1 MGKVAPVVLL
11 SLHVAQAAGF
21 VPCPTAV
28 GAHATNPPWAGRMPA
43 GRGARV
49 AAPGYELRL
58 PSSAHAGGALCRGA
72 ALSCEAAQRR
82 AVAPLTD
89 VPLGSA
95 ALSRGA
101 AWLRRALRALLSV
114 KVLFLAS
121 LLGFCLCVA
130 VTPSLAGASPNDPSG
145 STVAE
150 APAHEDGAPA
160 GSKTMKIVTVVS
172 GGGLAVHTLMSHWQC
187 KEKSRRW
194 GHQ

>member
-11 SLHVAQAAGF
+11 SLHVTQAAGF

-130 VTPSLAGASPNDPSG
+130 VTPSLAGASPNNKASF
-145 STVAE
+145 A
-150 APAHEDGAPA
+150 APAQPETVLRSFSVRLTIRKTRRRMYT
-160 GSKTMKIVTVVS
+160 GSCRRRKKRMLMKGTKM
-172 GGGLAVHTLMSHWQC
+172 A
-187 KEKSRRW
+187 
-194 GHQ
+194 